1 MGNAGLRSGTVRAAN
16 GNVQRSRRPV
26 ADIRRR
32 NADAPAA
39 VRQYR
44 GGVSLV
50 IYHHGQ
56 RRACRKAGAG
66 AGDHLRL
73 SVFDNIDHIIT
84 RDGIHPQ
91 AGQTGIDGDIARAAA
106 GVANGVGYRGVNG

>member
-16 GNVQRSRRPV
+16 GNIQRSRRPV
-26 ADIRRR
+26 TDIRRR

-39 VRQYR
+39 VRQHR

-50 IYHHGQ
+50 IYHHRQ
-56 RRACRKAGAG
+56 RRPSRKAGTAAG
-66 AGDHLRL
+66 NHLRL
-73 SVFDNIDHIIT
+73 SVFDDIDHIIT

-91 AGQTGIDGDIARAAA
+91 ARQTGIDGDIARAAT
-106 GVANGVGYRGVNG
+106 GIANGVGYRGVNR

>member
-16 GNVQRSRRPV
+16 GNIQRSRRPV
-26 ADIRRR
+26 TDIRRR

-39 VRQYR
+39 VRQHR

-50 IYHHGQ
+50 VNHHRQ
-56 RRACRKAGAG
+56 RRACGKAGAA

-73 SVFDNIDHIIT
+73 SVFDDIDHIIT

-91 AGQTGIDGDIARAAA
+91 ARQTGIDGDITRDAA
-106 GVANGVGYRGVNG
+106 GVANGIGYRGINR

>member
-39 VRQYR
+39 VCQHR

-50 IYHHGQ
+50 INHHRQ
-56 RRACRKAGAG
+56 RRTCGKTGTAASN
-66 AGDHLRL
+66 HLRL
-73 SVFDNIDHIIT
+73 GVFDNIHHIIT

-91 AGQTGIDGDIARAAA
+91 AG
-106 GVANGVGYRGVNG
+106 

>member
-16 GNVQRSRRPV
+16 GNIQRSRRPV
-26 ADIRRR
+26 TDIRRR
-32 NADAPAA
+32 NADAPGTIH
-39 VRQYR
+39 QHR

-50 IYHHGQ
+50 VNHHRQ
-56 RRACRKAGAG
+56 RRACGKAGAA

-73 SVFDNIDHIIT
+73 TVFDDIDHIIS

-106 GVANGVGYRGVNG
+106 GIANGVGHRGINR

>member
-16 GNVQRSRRPV
+16 ANIQRSRRPV
-26 ADIRRR
+26 TDIRRR
-32 NADAPAA
+32 NANAPAT
-39 VRQYR
+39 VRQHR

-50 IYHHGQ
+50 INHHRQ
-56 RRACRKAGAG
+56 RRTCGKTRTAASN
-66 AGDHLRL
+66 HLRL
-73 SVFDNIDHIIT
+73 GVFDNIHHIIA

>member
-1 MGNAGLRSGTVRAAN
+1 MLVCVPALFAPLTVIFSVPAGQVTD
-16 GNVQRSRRPV
+16 PPP
-26 ADIRRR
+26 

-39 VRQYR
+39 VRQHR

-50 IYHHGQ
+50 VNHHRQ
-56 RRACRKAGAG
+56 RRACGKAGAA

-73 SVFDNIDHIIT
+73 SVFDDIDHIIT

-91 AGQTGIDGDIARAAA
+91 ARQTGIDGDIARAAT
-106 GVANGVGYRGVNG
+106 GVANGVGHRGINR